1 MYTEK
6 KVDVLRINLNPEN
19 EIFEKS
25 QLFGKI
31 RTSYSPKKVYHVAIH
46 FKALFITETMVP
58 ISK

>member
-6 KVDVLRINLNPEN
+6 NEVLQITSYHEN
-19 EIFEKS
+19 EIFKIS

-31 RTSYSPKKVYHVAIH
+31 RTSYSPMKVYHVAIH
-46 FKALFITETMVP
+46 FKALFLTKTMVP